1 MLIEIF
7 SDLICPWCYLGWH
20 RLDLALAQRP
30 GLRAETRW
38 LPFQL
43 NPDMPAGGMDRFFYL
58 AHRFGSLER
67 ARQLFAAVEQAAA
80 QDGLPLHLGRI
91 RRTPSTLEA
100 HALVLL
106 AERYGR
112 AVQVAKAL
120 FRAYFVDGMDIGNRG
135 VLIAVAGAC
144 GLDRTAVA
152 RHLET
157 GEDAATVRASDARA
171 RSLGIQAVPCF
182 IFNRQYGLAGAQE
195 PAALLPLL
203 DLAGVDADPAASS
216 PAATGG
222 LETDIQEAGESET
235 EGRRT
240 DRALGLTG

>member
-20 RLDLALAQRP
+20 RLETALAERP
-30 GLRAETRW
+30 GLRAELRW

-43 NPDMPAGGMDRFFYL
+43 NPDMPSGGMDRFFYL
-58 AHRFGSLER
+58 SHRFGSIER

-80 QDGLPLHLGRI
+80 RDGLPLHLSRI

-100 HALVLL
+100 HGLVLL

-135 VLIAVAGAC
+135 VLVAIAGAC
-144 GLDRTAVA
+144 GLDRAAVT
-152 RHLET
+152 RHLAA
-157 GEDAATVRASDARA
+157 GEDTAAVRASDARA
-171 RSLGIQAVPCF
+171 RAMGIQAVPCF
-182 IFNRQYGLAGAQE
+182 VFNRRYGLAGAQE

-203 DLAGVDADPAASS
+203 DLAGADTEEDA
-216 PAATGG
+216 
-222 LETDIQEAGESET
+222 
-235 EGRRT
+235 
-240 DRALGLTG
+240 ALGLAG